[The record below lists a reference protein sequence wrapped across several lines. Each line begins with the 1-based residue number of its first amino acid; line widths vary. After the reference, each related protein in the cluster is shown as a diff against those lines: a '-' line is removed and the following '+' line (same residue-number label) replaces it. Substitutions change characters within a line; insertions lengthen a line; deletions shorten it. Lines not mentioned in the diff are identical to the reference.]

1 MQEGASTK
9 HNSRD
14 RFHASQPTAEGS
26 ASDTRRLGVTQAT
39 QEIVKTEKPRPDF
52 PLFTHATKRWTKK
65 ILGQLHYFGPW
76 DNPQAGST
84 RTWRERP
91 SL

>member
-1 MQEGASTK
+1 MQEGAPAK

-39 QEIVKTEKPRPDF
+39 QEIVKTGKPRPDF
-52 PLFTHATKRWTKK
+52 PLFTHATKAT
-65 ILGQLHYFGPW
+65 
-76 DNPQAGST
+76 GST
-84 RTWRERP
+84 SYSSP
-91 SL
+91 IS